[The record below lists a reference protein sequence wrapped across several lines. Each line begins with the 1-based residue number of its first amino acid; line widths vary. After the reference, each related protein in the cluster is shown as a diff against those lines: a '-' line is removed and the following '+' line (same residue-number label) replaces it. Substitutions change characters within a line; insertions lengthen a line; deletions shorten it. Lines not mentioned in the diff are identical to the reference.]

1 MIKNLYS
8 VYCVMM
14 VAVMF
19 VLSAP
24 AMATGV
30 YAIFGNDIIH
40 QPGQPPMIDEFKV
53 EKNFSTL
60 GYCNEALAAH
70 RGNVVKYAE
79 TDANGLWINAPTAT
93 KFTRVVNATCQ
104 NVK

>member
-1 MIKNLYS
+1 MFKTF
-8 VYCVMM
+8 MM
-14 VAVMF
+14 VVVMF

-24 AMATGV
+24 VHAAGV
-30 YAIFGNDIIH
+30 YAIFGNDIIS

-53 EKNFSTL
+53 EKNFSTEQF
-60 GYCNEALAAH
+60 CKDALAAH

-79 TDANGLWINAPTAT
+79 TDANGLWINAPAAT

>member
-1 MIKNLYS
+1 MFTKMYS

-24 AMATGV
+24 VHAAGV

-53 EKNFSTL
+53 EKNFSTKQF
-60 GYCNEALAAH
+60 CEDALAAH
-70 RGNVVKYAE
+70 RGNVVRYAE
-79 TDANGLWINAPTAT
+79 TDANGVWVNAPAT
-93 KFTRVVNATCQ
+93 TTFTRVVNATCQ

>member
-1 MIKNLYS
+1 MIKNMYS
-8 VYCVMM
+8 VYVVMM
-14 VAVMF
+14 VVLMF
-19 VLSAP
+19 IFTTP

-30 YAIFGNDIIH
+30 YAIFGNDIIN

-53 EKNFSTL
+53 EKNFTTL
-60 GYCNEALAAH
+60 DYCNEALAAH
-70 RGNVVKYAE
+70 RGNVVKYAA
-79 TDANGLWINAPTAT
+79 TDANGLWINAPAAT

>member
-1 MIKNLYS
+1 MFKNLYS
-8 VYCVMM
+8 VYVVMM

-24 AMATGV
+24 VHAAGV

-53 EKNFSTL
+53 EKNFSTEQF
-60 GYCNEALAAH
+60 CKDALAAH

-79 TDANGLWINAPTAT
+79 TDASGVWVNTPAT
-93 KFTRVVNATCQ
+93 TTFTRVVNATCQ